1 MKKITFRI
9 VSFLFILSTLAG
21 VITTQPVF
29 ADNPVQNPPPS
40 NNDNN
45 NTPPDNTPSSSA
57 FSGDPATQ
65 QQAIAMIAQCKNAV
79 IPVDPNSTCG
89 KYHGCLNQPNSSDL
103 CKAVK
108 SLDGSITPLSPAAL
122 KGCVAAKQKA
132 ADCYDAYGTC
142 LNNHLSGG
150 KVSSDDTKSCTDL
163 ITKGDLE
170 GAKKDPNAKKSD
182 CVIQGIGWLICP
194 VAIFLSKVVDAAYL
208 FVSSLLTVQPL
219 ITNTGDPKNTIYQAW
234 SVMRNFAN
242 AAFVIAFLFIIFSQ
256 VTSIGITNYGIKR
269 MLPRLVVAA
278 ILVNI
283 SFWICAIAVDASNIL
298 GVSFNSVFDG
308 ISAKL
313 STPDA
318 KAFGATGTGWEG
330 ITTGVLAGL
339 AALGALIYVGISAL
353 LPALLVALLAIVTVF
368 LVLTLRQALIILLI
382 VISPLAF
389 VAYLLPNTE
398 QWFKKWREL
407 LQTLLLMYPI
417 IAIIFGA
424 SALAS
429 KVVMDSATGPYK
441 FAVQIMGALIGVI
454 PLALTPIIMKSAG
467 GLLNRFG
474 GIINNPN
481 RGPFDRMRKGAQGYR
496 DNRQEYRKLKAL
508 NGERTLPFRG
518 AYTRA
523 GVRREAVLANRKSE
537 LNRSNASYV
546 AGLAEADDD
555 FRAKL
560 AQGGGSGADRR
571 ALANAVGVQAELQ
584 AKEVKAASA
593 VIEHLNLS
601 SNDVKALARGES
613 KYKDAA
619 GVEHTVGGGLSGADD
634 ATRKAAIQDAVSKGT
649 VGDVESVIKSAGT
662 MSSGQQKVLSEAI
675 AKSGVADKATHLGG
689 QTIDDIAQGKVTSD
703 ADLDRVMARAV
714 DSGKYSADKLA
725 SNDKDSLKRLEELID
740 GKAASGVKAS
750 DAGVQNVRA
759 QAKVALTEPRIS
771 SRITDAQSPYLGR
784 MRTP

>member
-1 MKKITFRI
+1 MKKTTFRI
-9 VSFLFILSTLAG
+9 VTLLFILSNIIGLLAM
-21 VITTQPVF
+21 QPAY

-40 NNDNN
+40 NNDN
-45 NTPPDNTPSSSA
+45 TPTTPATPTVTAST
-57 FSGDPATQ
+57 DPAVIK
-65 QQAIAMIAQCKNAV
+65 QAIGMIAQCKSAV

-103 CKAVK
+103 CKTVK
-108 SLDGSITPLSPAAL
+108 AYDGGVTPLTPAAL
-122 KGCVAAKQKA
+122 AGCKKLKNKD
-132 ADCYDAYGTC
+132 ADCYAAYAAC
-142 LNNHLSGG
+142 LSFRVDSSS
-150 KVSSDDTKSCTDL
+150 KVSGSDTKTCTDL
-163 ITKGDLE
+163 VASGKLDD
-170 GAKKDPNAKKSD
+170 ANKDPHTKKSD

-219 ITNTGDPKNTIYQAW
+219 VTNTGDPKNTIYQAW
-234 SVMRNFAN
+234 SIMRNFAN
-242 AAFVIAFLFIIFSQ
+242 AAFVIAFLLIIFSQ

-283 SFWICAIAVDASNIL
+283 SFWVCAIAVDISNIL
-298 GVSFNSVFDG
+298 GVSFNALFDS

-330 ITTGVLAGL
+330 ITVGVLAGL
-339 AALGALIYVGISAL
+339 AAVGALIYVGLSAL
-353 LPALLVALLAIVTVF
+353 LPALIVALLAIVTVF

-417 IAIIFGA
+417 IAIVFGA

-441 FAVQIMGALIGVI
+441 FAVQIMGALIGVM

-481 RGPFDRMRKGAQGYR
+481 RGPFDRMKKGAQGYHA
-496 DNRQEYRKLKAL
+496 NRQEYRKLKAL
-508 NGERTLPFRG
+508 NGEKTLPFRG

-537 LNRSNASYV
+537 LNRANAEYV
-546 AGLAEADDD
+546 ANTAEANDK

-560 AQGGGSGADRR
+560 AGGGGDGADTR
-571 ALANAVGVQAELQ
+571 ALANAISVKLDLSS
-584 AKEVKAASA
+584 KEVKAANA
-593 VIEHLNLS
+593 VIEHMNLS
-601 SNDVKALARGES
+601 SEELNRLAQGGEVT
-613 KYKDAA
+613 K
-619 GVEHTVGGGLSGADD
+619 GGRDLSGMDD
-634 ATRKAAIQDAVSKGT
+634 ATRKAAIGSAVAQGT
-649 VGDVESVIKSAGT
+649 VGDVENLIKSAGSMT
-662 MSSGQQKVLSEAI
+662 SEQQKVLASSI
-675 AKSGVADKATHLGG
+675 ASSSIPGKATHLSG
-689 QTIDDIAQGKVTSD
+689 QTLDDIAQGNVTSE
-703 ADLDRVMARAV
+703 ADLDRVTKRAV
-714 DSGKYSADKLA
+714 DAGKYSAEKLTE
-725 SNDKDSLKRLEELID
+725 NDAKSLDRVGRVVAAATPGDTHAQQVKD
-740 GKAASGVKAS
+740 
-750 DAGVQNVRA
+750 NA
-759 QAKVALTEPRIS
+759 QEALTNDRLKG
-771 SRITDAQSPYLGR
+771 RVTDVQRESLSKF
-784 MRTP
+784 